1 MKDIRILLIDESSH
15 DEITLSKKL
24 ESSGYKP
31 EITRLINLEQI
42 KTIAIKKSWDIILT
56 EHTLSEFTALELIA
70 MAQESKIDIPIV
82 ILSGMISEDFAVEA
96 MKAGAKDY
104 IRKDNMTRLIPVI
117 ERELRETDSRNA
129 RKMAEE
135 AVYYMAFHDPLTGL
149 ANRYEFESKLIKIL
163 DDVKENPELHYCL
176 LYIDLDQFK
185 VVNDT
190 CGHPA
195 GDDLLRQV
203 SVILGQSLKKDGFA
217 ARIGGDEFTIILENH
232 TIEKA
237 SEFAENLLRNLAE
250 FRFNWMDKIFVIG
263 GSIGI
268 IRISSKIETI
278 NEILSRADMACYA
291 AKEAGRNRAH
301 IYIEDDRQMTFRMQ
315 EMQWLSRLNESLEQD
330 LFTLYKQPIVSV
342 PYNKDTSVLFYEFL
356 LRLRTDNGNLIM
368 PDVFMRAAERYN
380 LMPSLDRWVV
390 ENAFRYIAKNFANK
404 EERKQETRFFINLSG
419 ASMSDNNFFNF
430 TFKKMQ
436 EYGIDPGLICFEI
449 TETVAISDFKKAIDF
464 IKEVRSRGSYFA
476 LDDFGSGMSSF
487 SYLKNFT
494 VDYVKID
501 GSFVRDM
508 KDDPL
513 DYAIVES
520 INKISHIVGL
530 KTIAEFVE
538 DMGTMDILEKL
549 GIDYA
554 QGFGIARPHST

>member
-330 LFTLYKQPIVSV
+330 LFTLYKQPIVSI

-356 LRLRTDNGNLIM
+356 LRLRTNNGSLIM

-390 ENAFRYIAKNFANK
+390 ENAFRYIAKHFANK

-436 EYGIDPGLICFEI
+436 EYGIEPGLICFEI
-449 TETVAISDFKKAIDF
+449 TETVAISDFKKAIEF
-464 IKEVRSRGSYFA
+464 IKEVRSRGSYLA

>member
-1 MKDIRILLIDESSH
+1 MKDIRILLIDESAE
-15 DEITLSKKL
+15 DESILAKKL
-24 ESSGYKP
+24 EKSGYKP
-31 EITRLINLEQI
+31 EITRLTNLDQI
-42 KTIAIKKSWDIILT
+42 KVIAIKKSWDIIITDHELA
-56 EHTLSEFTALELIA
+56 EFTSLELIS
-70 MAQESKIDIPIV
+70 MAQENKIDIPILIV
-82 ILSGMISEDFAVEA
+82 SGIMTEDFAVEA

-104 IRKDNMTRLIPVI
+104 IMKDNMTRLIPVI

-163 DDVKENPELHYCL
+163 DDVKTNPTLQYCL

-195 GDDLLRQV
+195 GDDLLRQI
-203 SVILGQSLKKDGFA
+203 SVILSQSLKKDGFA

-232 TIEKA
+232 SIEKA
-237 SEFAENLLRNLAE
+237 SEFAETLLRNLAE

-278 NEILSRADMACYA
+278 NEILSMADMACYA

-315 EMQWLSRLNESLEQD
+315 EMQWLSRLNESLEQN

-342 PYNKDTSVLFYEFL
+342 PYDKDKSVLFYEFL
-356 LRLRTDNGNLIM
+356 LRLKTDTGSLIM

-380 LMPSLDRWVV
+380 LMPSIDRWVV
-390 ENAFRYIAKNFANK
+390 ENAFRYIAKNFGTR

-419 ASMSDNNFFNF
+419 ASMSDHNFFNF

-436 EYGIDPGLICFEI
+436 EYGIEPGLICFEI

>member
-1 MKDIRILLIDESSH
+1 MKDIRILLIDDSLE
-15 DEITLSKKL
+15 DEIILTKKL
-24 ESSGYKP
+24 ETSGYNP
-31 EITRLINLEQI
+31 EIIRLTNLDTI
-42 KTIAIKKSWDIILT
+42 KSTLIKKSLDIIITDHKLQD
-56 EHTLSEFTALELIA
+56 FTALDLIKTLEA
-70 MAQESKIDIPIV
+70 NKIDIPVLIV
-82 ILSGMISEDFAVEA
+82 SRMIMEDFAVEA

-104 IRKDNMTRLIPVI
+104 IMKDNLTRLIPVI

-163 DDVKENPELHYCL
+163 DEVKLNPEADYCL

-203 SVILGQSLKKDGFA
+203 SVILSQSLKKDGFA

-237 SEFAENLLRNLAE
+237 SEFAETLLRNLAE

-278 NEILSRADMACYA
+278 NEILSMADMACYA

-356 LRLRTDNGNLIM
+356 LRLKTDNGSLIM

-390 ENAFRYIAKNFANK
+390 ENAFRYIAKNFGTR

-436 EYGIDPGLICFEI
+436 EYGIEPGLICFEI

-538 DMGTMDILEKL
+538 DMTTMDILEKL

>member
-1 MKDIRILLIDESSH
+1 MKDLSILLIEEDSVDELLLVHKLNKS
-15 DEITLSKKL
+15 DYKPQITRVTKL
-24 ESSGYKP
+24 E
-31 EITRLINLEQI
+31 EIPPLVT
-42 KTIAIKKSWDIILT
+42 KKSWDIIITDQNLLGFSSI
-56 EHTLSEFTALELIA
+56 EVIELLK
-70 MAQESKIDIPIV
+70 SLNVDIPLV
-82 ILSGMISEDFAVEA
+82 IFSDVETEDAAIEA
-96 MKAGAKDY
+96 MRAGAKDY
-104 IRKDNMTRLIPVI
+104 VTKDNMARLIPII

-163 DDVKENPELHYCL
+163 ESVKSDASIDYCL

-203 SVILGQSLKKDGFA
+203 SVIFSQSLKKDGFA
-217 ARIGGDEFTIILENH
+217 ARIGGDEFTIILENY
-232 TIEKA
+232 TLKQA
-237 SEFAENLLRNLAE
+237 SEFAQLLLRNLAE
-250 FRFNWMDKIFVIG
+250 FRFTWMDKIFVIG

-268 IRISSKIETI
+268 IKISPKIESI
-278 NEILSRADMACYA
+278 NEILSMADMACYA
-291 AKEAGRNRAH
+291 AKEAGRNRYH
-301 IYIEDDRQMTFRMQ
+301 IYIEDDSQMSFRME
-315 EMQWLSRLNESLEQD
+315 EMQWLSKLNESLELDQ
-330 LFTLYKQPIVSV
+330 FTLFKQPIVSV
-342 PYNKDTSVLFYEFL
+342 PYEKETSVQFYEFL
-356 LRLRTDNGNLIM
+356 LRLKTTNGKLIM
-368 PDVFMRAAERYN
+368 PDIFLRAAERYN
-380 LMPSLDRWVV
+380 LMPSIDRWVV
-390 ENAFRYIAKNFANK
+390 ENAFKYISKNYGNK
-404 EERKQETRFFINLSG
+404 PAPKQETRFFINLSG
-419 ASMSDNNFFNF
+419 ASMSDRNFFNF
-430 TFKKMQ
+430 IFQKME
-436 EYGIDPGLICFEI
+436 EYGIRPNLICFEI
-449 TETVAISDFKKAIDF
+449 TETVAISDFKTALEF

-513 DYAIVES
+513 DYAIVEA
-520 INKISHIVGL
+520 INKIAHVVGL

-538 DMGTMDILEKL
+538 DLSTMKILENL

-554 QGFGIARPHST
+554 QGFGIARPYST

>member
-56 EHTLSEFTALELIA
+56 EHTLSEFTSLELIA

-82 ILSGMISEDFAVEA
+82 ILSSMISEDFAVEA

-330 LFTLYKQPIVSV
+330 LFTLYKQPIVSI

-356 LRLRTDNGNLIM
+356 LRLRTDNGSLIM

-390 ENAFRYIAKNFANK
+390 ENAFRYIAKHFANK

-436 EYGIDPGLICFEI
+436 EYGIEPGLICFEI

>member
-1 MKDIRILLIDESSH
+1 MKDLRILLIDESDKEEELLKQYLINS
-15 DEITLSKKL
+15 D
-24 ESSGYKP
+24 YKP
-31 EITRLINLEQI
+31 EITKLSDLTQI
-42 KTIAIKKSWDIILT
+42 KETATKKTFDLIIT
-56 EHTLSEFTALELIA
+56 EHTLSHFNTLDLIKLT
-70 MAQESKIDIPIV
+70 QDNNIDIPILIV
-82 ILSGMISEDFAVEA
+82 SGAMNEEIAIEA

-104 IRKDNMTRLIPVI
+104 IMKDNMARLIPVI
-117 ERELRETDSRNA
+117 ERELRENDSRNA

-149 ANRYEFESKLIKIL
+149 SNRYEFESRLIKIL
-163 DDVKENPELHYCL
+163 EAVKSDSDLQYSL

-203 SVILGQSLKKDGFA
+203 SVILTQSLKKDGFA
-217 ARIGGDEFTIILENH
+217 ARIGGDEFVIILENH
-232 TIEKA
+232 SLEQA
-237 SEFAENLLRNLAE
+237 NSFAENLLKNLSE

-268 IRISSKIETI
+268 IKISPRVETI
-278 NEILSRADMACYA
+278 NEILSMADMACYA
-291 AKEAGRNRAH
+291 AKEAGRNRAN

-315 EMQWLSRLNESLEQD
+315 EMQWFSRLNESIELDQ
-330 LFTLYKQPIVSV
+330 FTLFQQPIVSV
-342 PYNKDTSVLFYEFL
+342 PYQKESSVLFYEFL
-356 LRLRTDNGNLIM
+356 LRLKTNNNTVIM

-380 LMPSLDRWVV
+380 MMPSLDRWVV
-390 ENAFRYIAKNFANK
+390 ENAFKYISKNFGDSSSRN
-404 EERKQETRFFINLSG
+404 RETRFFINLSG
-419 ASMSDNNFFNF
+419 ASMNDHNFFSF
-430 TFKKMQ
+430 TFRKMK
-436 EYGIDPGLICFEI
+436 EYGIEPDLICFEI
-449 TETVAISDFKKAIDF
+449 TETVAISDFKKALDF
-464 IKEVRSRGSYFA
+464 IKEVRKRGSYFA

-520 INKISHIVGL
+520 INKIAHIVGL

-538 DMGTMDILEKL
+538 DLETMEILEKL

-554 QGFGIARPHST
+554 QGFGIAKPYST

>member
-1 MKDIRILLIDESSH
+1 MKDLRILLIDDSLE
-15 DEITLSKKL
+15 DEIILSKKL
-24 ESSGYKP
+24 ETSGYRP
-31 EITRLINLEQI
+31 EINRLTDLESI
-42 KTIAIKKSWDIILT
+42 KNIALKKSWDIIIT
-56 EHTLSEFTALELIA
+56 DHNLSNFTAIDLVQMLEA
-70 MAQESKIDIPIV
+70 NKIDIPVIIV
-82 ILSGMISEDFAVEA
+82 SRMITEDFAVEA

-104 IRKDNMTRLIPVI
+104 IMKENLTRLIPVI

-163 DDVKENPELHYCL
+163 DDVKLNPDSQYCL

-203 SVILGQSLKKDGFA
+203 SVILSQSLKKDGFA
-217 ARIGGDEFTIILENH
+217 ARIGGDEFTIILENY
-232 TIEKA
+232 TIEMA
-237 SEFAENLLRNLAE
+237 SEFAETLLRNLAE

-278 NEILSRADMACYA
+278 NEILSMADMACYA

-356 LRLRTDNGNLIM
+356 LRLKTSTGSLIM

-390 ENAFRYIAKNFANK
+390 ENAFRYISKNFGTR

-419 ASMSDNNFFNF
+419 ASMSDNNFFHF

-436 EYGIDPGLICFEI
+436 EYGIEPGLICFEI

-520 INKISHIVGL
+520 INKIAHIVGL

-538 DMGTMDILEKL
+538 DESTMEILEKL

>member
-56 EHTLSEFTALELIA
+56 EHTLSEFTSLELIA

-82 ILSGMISEDFAVEA
+82 ILSSMISEDFAVEA

-185 VVNDT
+185 VINDT

-330 LFTLYKQPIVSV
+330 LFTLYKQPIVSI

-356 LRLRTDNGNLIM
+356 LRLRTNNGSLIM

-390 ENAFRYIAKNFANK
+390 ENAFRYIAKHFANK

-436 EYGIDPGLICFEI
+436 EYGIEPGLICFEI
-449 TETVAISDFKKAIDF
+449 TETVAISDFKKAIEF

>member
-1 MKDIRILLIDESSH
+1 MKEIRILLIEDSAD
-15 DEITLSKKL
+15 DEILLRLKL
-24 ESSGYKP
+24 EKSGFKP
-31 EITRLINLEQI
+31 DITRLIDLEEIKNL
-42 KTIAIKKSWDIILT
+42 AVKKSWDIIITDHKLPNFSSLDVIK
-56 EHTLSEFTALELIA
+56 TLEEV
-70 MAQESKIDIPIV
+70 KVDIPIIIV
-82 ILSGMISEDFAVEA
+82 SGLITEDDAVDA
-96 MKAGAKDY
+96 MRAGAKDY
-104 IRKDNMTRLIPVI
+104 IMKDNLTRLTPVI

-163 DDVKENPELHYCL
+163 DTVKSDIEAKYCL

-203 SVILGQSLKKDGFA
+203 SVILSQSLKKDGFA
-217 ARIGGDEFTIILENH
+217 ARIGGDEFTIILENY
-232 TIEKA
+232 TLEQA
-237 SEFAENLLRNLAE
+237 GEFAQMLLRNLAE
-250 FRFNWMDKIFVIG
+250 FRFNWMDKIFIIG

-268 IRISSKIETI
+268 VKISSKIATM
-278 NEILSRADMACYA
+278 NEILSMADMACYA
-291 AKEAGRNRAH
+291 AKEAGRNRFH
-301 IYIEDDRQMTFRMQ
+301 VYIDDDRQMTFRMQ
-315 EMQWLSRLNESLEQD
+315 EMQWFSRLNESIELDQ
-330 LFTLYKQPIVSV
+330 FTLFKQPIVSV
-342 PYNKDTSVLFYEFL
+342 PYDKETSVLFYEFL
-356 LRLRTDNGNLIM
+356 LRLKTTNGNLIM

-380 LMPSLDRWVV
+380 MMPSLDRWVV
-390 ENAFRYIAKNFANK
+390 ENAFRYISKNFGSR
-404 EERKQETRFFINLSG
+404 ETRKQETRFFINLSG
-419 ASMSDNNFFNF
+419 ASMSDNHFADF
-430 TFKKMQ
+430 TFQKMKQ
-436 EYGIDPGLICFEI
+436 YGIEPSLICFEI
-449 TETVAISDFKKAIDF
+449 TETVAISDFKKAIEF

-513 DYAIVES
+513 VYAIVES

-538 DMGTMDILEKL
+538 DLSTMEILEKL

>member
-1 MKDIRILLIDESSH
+1 MKDLSILLIEEDSVDELLLVHKLNKS
-15 DEITLSKKL
+15 DYKPQITRVTKL
-24 ESSGYKP
+24 E
-31 EITRLINLEQI
+31 EIPPLVT
-42 KTIAIKKSWDIILT
+42 KKSWDIIITDQNLLGFSSI
-56 EHTLSEFTALELIA
+56 EVIELLK
-70 MAQESKIDIPIV
+70 SLNVDIPLV
-82 ILSGMISEDFAVEA
+82 IFSDVETEDAAIEA
-96 MKAGAKDY
+96 MRAGAKDY
-104 IRKDNMTRLIPVI
+104 VTKDNMARLIPII

-163 DDVKENPELHYCL
+163 ESVKSDASIDYCL

-203 SVILGQSLKKDGFA
+203 SVIFSQSLKKDGFA
-217 ARIGGDEFTIILENH
+217 ARIGGDEFTIILENY
-232 TIEKA
+232 TLKQA
-237 SEFAENLLRNLAE
+237 SEFAQLLLRNLAE
-250 FRFNWMDKIFVIG
+250 FRFTWMDKIFVIG

-268 IRISSKIETI
+268 IKISPKIESI
-278 NEILSRADMACYA
+278 NEILSMADMACYA
-291 AKEAGRNRAH
+291 AKEAGRNRYH
-301 IYIEDDRQMTFRMQ
+301 IYIEDDSQMSFRME
-315 EMQWLSRLNESLEQD
+315 EMQWLSKLNESLELDQ
-330 LFTLYKQPIVSV
+330 FTLFKQPIVSV
-342 PYNKDTSVLFYEFL
+342 PYEKETSVQFYEFL
-356 LRLRTDNGNLIM
+356 LRLKTTNGKLIM
-368 PDVFMRAAERYN
+368 PDIFLRAAERYN
-380 LMPSLDRWVV
+380 LMPSIDRWVV
-390 ENAFRYIAKNFANK
+390 ENAFKYISKNYGNK
-404 EERKQETRFFINLSG
+404 PAPKQETRFFINLSG
-419 ASMSDNNFFNF
+419 ASMSDRNFFNF
-430 TFKKMQ
+430 IFQKMQ
-436 EYGIDPGLICFEI
+436 EYGIRPNLICFEI
-449 TETVAISDFKKAIDF
+449 TETVAISDFKTALEF

-513 DYAIVES
+513 DYAIVEA
-520 INKISHIVGL
+520 INKIAHVVGL

-538 DMGTMDILEKL
+538 DLNTMKILENL

-554 QGFGIARPHST
+554 QGFGIARPYST